1 MTTALA
7 LSTDKIA
14 ALVAGGVLVLFMALL
29 SSSFIRTR
37 RGLAAA
43 AMAESGEVPPT
54 APKEPLFARL
64 RRDRDRKPPP
74 AVTRREFFRR
84 SLVGS
89 MLVFSAEFGGAS
101 LAFLW
106 PNLKGGFGSVIAAG
120 KIEDIKAFI
129 QQTSQPFYAGVGRFY
144 IVPYNGSGKDEGT
157 GTDYEAD
164 GVISNGLMP
173 LYQRCVHLGCR
184 VPFCQ
189 SSQWFECPCH
199 GSKYNKAGEY
209 QLGPA
214 PHGMDRFKITVE
226 ADGTVLVD
234 TSTIVLGPPRG
245 TDTIQESPQ
254 GPFCVAPG

>member
-1 MTTALA
+1 MTALVA
-7 LSTDKIA
+7 TLSSSKIA
-14 ALVAGGVLVLFMALL
+14 ALVAVGVLVLFMALL
-29 SSSFIRTR
+29 VSSFIRSR
-37 RGLAAA
+37 RTIAATVMA
-43 AMAESGEVPPT
+43 AEGQPPPT
-54 APKEPLFARL
+54 APSEPAAP
-64 RRDRDRKPPP
+64 RKPPP

-89 MLVFSAEFGGAS
+89 LLVFGAEFGGAS

-120 KIEDIKAFI
+120 KLTDIKNQI
-129 QQTSQPFYAGVGRFY
+129 QQTNQPFYNGPGRFY
-144 IVPYNGSGKDEGT
+144 IVPYNGTGSDPGT
-157 GTDYEAD
+157 GTDYVTD
-164 GVISNGLMP
+164 GVISQGLMP

-189 SSQWFECPCH
+189 QSQWFECPCH

-214 PHGMDRFKITVE
+214 PHGMDRFKIIIAGDQVS
-226 ADGTVLVD
+226 VD

-245 TDTIQESPQ
+245 TDTIHEAPQ

>member
-1 MTTALA
+1 MTTLLA

-14 ALVAGGVLVLFMALL
+14 ALVAVGVLVLFMTLL

-37 RGLAAA
+37 RGLAAS
-43 AMAESGEVPPT
+43 AMAEQGEAPPT
-54 APKEPLFARL
+54 EPKVPLMQRL
-64 RRDRDRKPPP
+64 RRGERKPAP

-84 SLVGS
+84 SLVSS
-89 MLVFSAEFGGAS
+89 MLVFGAEFGGAS

-106 PNLKGGFGSVIAAG
+106 PNLKGGFGSVITAG
-120 KIEDIKAFI
+120 KIDDIKGFI
-129 QQTSQPFYAGVGRFY
+129 QQTQQPFYAGVGRFY
-144 IVPYNGSGKDEGT
+144 IVPYNGSGSDPGT

-164 GVISNGLMP
+164 GVIAQGLMP

-189 SSQWFECPCH
+189 ASQWFECPCH

-226 ADGTVLVD
+226 SDGTVMVD
-234 TSTIVLGPPRG
+234 TSTIILGPPRG
-245 TDTIQESPQ
+245 TDTIHESPQ